1 MLKSQPR
8 LAWGAGVQAIGSR
21 SPMVSHP
28 EKISQNI
35 KKLLTRFRNGTNFA
49 CKYAKFSRGETHSE
63 TAGPITR
70 NQFLPYC
77 VYVDMNEELKDS
89 VLPLC
94 TLRSE
99 AVFCS

>member
-1 MLKSQPR
+1 
-8 LAWGAGVQAIGSR
+8 
-21 SPMVSHP
+21 MVSHP

-70 NQFLPYC
+70 NQFLPYY
-77 VYVDMNEELKDS
+77 VYNVVDINEELKEKMQATQDT
-89 VLPLC
+89 VEGLREELQ
-94 TLRSE
+94 TL
-99 AVFCS
+99 